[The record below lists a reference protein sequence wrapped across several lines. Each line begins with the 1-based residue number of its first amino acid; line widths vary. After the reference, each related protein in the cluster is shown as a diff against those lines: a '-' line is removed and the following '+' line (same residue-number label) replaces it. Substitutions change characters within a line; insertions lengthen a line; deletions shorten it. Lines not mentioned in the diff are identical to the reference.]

1 MNALLGYRPS
11 PLQGDTHL
19 DCLLRLAYAYGIG
32 TLPQFLQAI
41 GMEKPKLTRWYE
53 WKPKQ
58 QQNLISALSKVC
70 RRDMTE
76 EISSLMTIGHLPW
89 LNEPDRMF
97 KHILVDFPRVCP
109 KCVLENERLDWRWAL
124 GTVARCYEHKCNLL
138 DTCPICGKAYK
149 WHSSILKCCPNC
161 QLKWADLSIPTTPI
175 IRRYGVEN
183 VTWPSLNGDITQPI
197 YLAHICAAIAAM
209 ARPFDTAYVPRT
221 SMPYSKEHSKLV
233 LQAMSV
239 LHRKTFP
246 DWVQEITD
254 NRKQALPNEPSP
266 ISMFKRHVGYS
277 TLSKNGR
284 RFPKFPIFERNEY
297 VVKKDSKDV
306 TEQEP
311 NIGRYYINLFNLA
324 TALGLTVADLNYLT
338 SDGFIPCAVNAE
350 TVENRLFNTLDVSQL
365 LLEHMSKDIKGET
378 MTVNASEPLLIEHH
392 LTYGDL
398 LHSTWTDVIDGSM
411 ASPLMLG
418 AIIVSKPQFI
428 ALLQLEPCQRNR
440 NSIKQLMNSHQS

>member
-1 MNALLGYRPS
+1 
-11 PLQGDTHL
+11 
-19 DCLLRLAYAYGIG
+19 
-32 TLPQFLQAI
+32 
-41 GMEKPKLTRWYE
+41 
-53 WKPKQ
+53 
-58 QQNLISALSKVC
+58 
-70 RRDMTE
+70 MTE
-76 EISSLMTIGHLPW
+76 EISSLTTIGHLPW

-97 KHILVDFPRVCP
+97 KKLLVDFPRVCP
-109 KCVLENERLDWRWAL
+109 KCILEHERFDWRWSL

-138 DTCPICGKAYK
+138 DTCPVCDKAYK

-161 QLKWADLSIPTTPI
+161 SLKWANLPVPTSPE
-175 IRRYGVEN
+175 IRRYGVEKL
-183 VTWPSLNGDITQPI
+183 TWPSLNGDITQPI

-209 ARPFDTAYVPRT
+209 ARPFDTAYVPRI
-221 SMPYSKEHSKLV
+221 SIPYSKEHSKLV

-297 VVKKDSKDV
+297 LVKKDSKDE

-338 SDGFIPCAVNAE
+338 SGGFIPCAVNAE
-350 TVENRLFNTLDVSQL
+350 TVENRLFNTLDVSLL

-378 MTVNASEPLLIEHH
+378 MTVNASEPLLIKNN

-398 LHSTWTDVIDGSM
+398 LHSTWTGVIDGSM
-411 ASPLMLG
+411 ATPLTLG
-418 AIIVSKPQFI
+418 SIIVSKPQFM
-428 ALLQLEPCQRNR
+428 AWL
-440 NSIKQLMNSHQS
+440 KV

>member
-1 MNALLGYRPS
+1 
-11 PLQGDTHL
+11 
-19 DCLLRLAYAYGIG
+19 
-32 TLPQFLQAI
+32 
-41 GMEKPKLTRWYE
+41 
-53 WKPKQ
+53 
-58 QQNLISALSKVC
+58 
-70 RRDMTE
+70 MTE
-76 EISSLMTIGHLPW
+76 EISSLTTIGHLPW

-109 KCVLENERLDWRWAL
+109 KCVLENERLDWRWSL

-149 WHSSILKCCPNC
+149 WHSRILKCCPNC
-161 QLKWADLSIPTTPI
+161 QFKWADLSIPTTPI

-246 DWVQEITD
+246 DWVQAITD
-254 NRKQALPNEPSP
+254 NRKQGLPNEPSP

-284 RFPKFPIFERNEY
+284 SLPKFQIFERNEY
-297 VVKKDSKDV
+297 LVKKGAKDV

-338 SDGFIPCAVNAE
+338 SGSFIPCAVNAE
-350 TVENRLFNTLDVSQL
+350 TVENRLFNTLDVAKL
-365 LLEHMSKDIKGET
+365 LREHISKDIKGKT
-378 MTVNASEPLLIEHH
+378 MTVNASEPLLIKNN

-398 LHSTWTDVIDGSM
+398 LHSTWTGVIDGSM
-411 ASPLMLG
+411 ATPLTLG
-418 AIIVSKPQFI
+418 SIIVSKPQFM
-428 ALLQLEPCQRNR
+428 AWL
-440 NSIKQLMNSHQS
+440 KV

>member
-19 DCLLRLAYAYGIG
+19 DYLLRLAYAHGIG

-41 GMEKPKLTRWYE
+41 GMEKPKLTKWYE

-58 QQNLISALSKVC
+58 QRDLISALSKVC

-76 EISSLMTIGHLPW
+76 EINRLTTIGHLSW
-89 LNEPDRMF
+89 LNEPDRIF
-97 KHILVDFPRVCP
+97 KKLLVDFPRVCP
-109 KCVLENERLDWRWAL
+109 KCILEHERLDWRWSL
-124 GTVARCYEHKCNLL
+124 GTVGRCYEHKCNLL
-138 DTCPICGKAYK
+138 DTCPICDKAYE

-161 QLKWADLSIPTTPI
+161 QLKWADLPVPTTPV
-175 IRRYGVEN
+175 IRRYGVEK

-209 ARPFDTAYVPRT
+209 ARPFDTAYIPRT
-221 SMPYSKEHSKLV
+221 SMPYTKEHSTLV
-233 LQAMSV
+233 LQAMSI

-246 DWVQEITD
+246 EWEEAITD
-254 NRKQALPNEPSP
+254 NRKQALPNEPNP
-266 ISMFKRHVGYS
+266 ISMFKRHIGYS

-284 RFPKFPIFERNEY
+284 RLPKYPLFERHEY
-297 VVKKDSKDV
+297 LVKKDSINV

-311 NIGRYYINLFNLA
+311 NTGRYYINIFNLA

-338 SDGFIPCAVNAE
+338 SGGLIPCAVNAE
-350 TVENRLFNTLDVSQL
+350 TVENRLFNTLDVSLL

-378 MTVNASEPLLIEHH
+378 MTVNASEPLLLKNH

-398 LHSTWTDVIDGSM
+398 LHSTWTRDIDGSM
-411 ASPLMLG
+411 ASPLVLG
-418 AIIVSKPQFI
+418 SIIVSKPQFI
-428 ALLQLEPCQRNR
+428 AWLER
-440 NSIKQLMNSHQS
+440 